1 MSEIKVGQKVLA
13 KAITR
18 TIQHQCVVQEIK
30 DTSKGQWIVVKRD
43 VDGHVFATRPSC
55 VTAAQ

>member
-13 KAITR
+13 KTIKSKTR
-18 TIQHQCVVQEIK
+18 YQGVVQEIK
-30 DTSKGQWIVVKRD
+30 DTAKGEWIVVKRD

-55 VTAAQ
+55 VNVAR